1 MLTYSI
7 FNEMMDLRNLIDDF
21 FTDAPAARGEYPGAA
36 IYEGADDLEVRLV
49 VPGMKNDD
57 LSIHLADNTLV
68 VEGEKK
74 DETTEG
80 RYLRRER
87 AFGKF
92 RKTIPMPFRVDADS
106 IEAVLKNGILTVR
119 LRKSEDAKPK
129 RIAIN

>member
-1 MLTYSI
+1 MLTYSV

-21 FTDAPAARGEYPGAA
+21 FNDTPTARGEYPGAA
-36 IYEGADDLEVRLV
+36 IYESADDLEVRPV
-49 VPGMKNDD
+49 VPGMKNED

-74 DETTEG
+74 DETAEA

-92 RKTIPMPFRVDADS
+92 RKAIPMPFRVDADS

-119 LRKSEDAKPK
+119 LHKSEDAKPK